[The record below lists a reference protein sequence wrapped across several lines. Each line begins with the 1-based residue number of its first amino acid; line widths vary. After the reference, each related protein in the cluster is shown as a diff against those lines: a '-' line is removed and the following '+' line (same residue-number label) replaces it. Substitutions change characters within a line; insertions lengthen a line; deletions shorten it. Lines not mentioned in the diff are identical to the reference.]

1 MTFPAVPASD
11 EHNKHA
17 LTLWT
22 RQVALILPAE
32 LTDVWLNGFP
42 PFHTITDEAAAR
54 AAILEQ
60 FAERLAMI
68 PTGRCTPIVKAKR
81 PWWER
86 ARDAVVRGMVAQSES
101 QMWRRGR

>member
-1 MTFPAVPASD
+1 MIPASD
-11 EHNKHA
+11 ELNRHA

-22 RQVALILPAE
+22 QQVAAILPPE

-42 PFHTITDEAAAR
+42 PFHTITDEIAAR

-60 FAERLAMI
+60 FAERLAMT

-81 PWWER
+81 SWWVR
-86 ARDAVVRGMVAQSES
+86 VRDAVVRGMVAQSKA
-101 QMWRRGR
+101 QTWGRG